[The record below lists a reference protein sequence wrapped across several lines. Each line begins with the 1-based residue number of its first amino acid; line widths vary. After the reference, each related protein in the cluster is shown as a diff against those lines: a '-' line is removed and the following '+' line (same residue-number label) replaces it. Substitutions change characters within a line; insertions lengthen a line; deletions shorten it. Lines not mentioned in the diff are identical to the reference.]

1 MTTWRRPWPCPPC
14 PPPRP
19 AAPLAAVKSPIAV
32 AGYPVGGD
40 SLSITKGIVS
50 RVSMVRYS
58 QSGRLLGIQIDAA
71 INPGRGLSVCPCVRV
86 SVCVCVGQAAAA
98 LSLSPQLLSTLLIV
112 CGPVSCLVQC
122 PAALCSSEWQRIL
135 TA

>member
-1 MTTWRRPWPCPPC
+1 MTTVCCAVICLSCCLVLLLPLLC
-14 PPPRP
+14 
-19 AAPLAAVKSPIAV
+19 AAKSPIAV

-71 INPGRGLSVCPCVRV
+71 INPG
-86 SVCVCVGQAAAA
+86 
-98 LSLSPQLLSTLLIV
+98 
-112 CGPVSCLVQC
+112 VQC
-122 PAALCSSEWQRIL
+122 WLLAFVQTS
-135 TA
+135 